1 MKKLELEK
9 IAKNLIETFII
20 SGDRAIELRN
30 RGLITQIKSD
40 KTPVTNADIEVDKLI
55 KEKIL
60 SITPNIPIISEET
73 VNLNHKNTNKNFWLI
88 DPIDGTSDYINNKD
102 EFTLNAALIFNLEP
116 ILGIIYAP
124 AKKRLFYS
132 YGNGNAYEESENNKI
147 ILNCKKKN
155 KSKKIIAVSNS
166 LKPSEE
172 IINIHKKFMVD
183 KFINM
188 RSSYKFCVIASGE
201 YDLYVAKARAFE
213 WDIAAGHA
221 IVKHA
226 GGIVTDHEN
235 NEFKYGKENYKNTS
249 LLVRR
254 SKNLLE

>member
-1 MKKLELEK
+1 MKKFELEK
-9 IAKNLIETFII
+9 ITKNLIETFII

-40 KTPVTNADIEVDKLI
+40 KTPVTNGDIEVDKLI

-132 YGNGNAYEESENNKI
+132 YGNGNAYEESEDNKI

-155 KSKKIIAVSNS
+155 KSKKNYSSIEF
-166 LKPSEE
+166 LKT
-172 IINIHKKFMVD
+172 I
-183 KFINM
+183 
-188 RSSYKFCVIASGE
+188 R
-201 YDLYVAKARAFE
+201 R
-213 WDIAAGHA
+213 
-221 IVKHA
+221 
-226 GGIVTDHEN
+226 
-235 NEFKYGKENYKNTS
+235 NY
-249 LLVRR
+249 
-254 SKNLLE
+254 